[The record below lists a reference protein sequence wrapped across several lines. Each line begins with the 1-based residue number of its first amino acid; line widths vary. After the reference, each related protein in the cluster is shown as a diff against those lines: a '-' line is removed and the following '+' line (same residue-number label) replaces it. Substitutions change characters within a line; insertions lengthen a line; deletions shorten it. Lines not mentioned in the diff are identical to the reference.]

1 MSREVR
7 RVPATWQH
15 PREDGRYKHLFE
27 GDPNLKQEIEEWH
40 RDNELWK
47 LGKHPDQ
54 VRRATT
60 GLSFEDWSGGP
71 PDPRYY
77 MPCWPDAEKTHYQ
90 MYETTSEGSP
100 LSPPMESPEALA
112 RWLVD
117 NRASAFGNE
126 TATYEDWLDMI
137 RGPGWAPTAMQIGGE
152 LQSGVK
158 AMAKENNED

>member
-1 MSREVR
+1 
-7 RVPATWQH
+7 
-15 PREDGRYKHLFE
+15 
-27 GDPNLKQEIEEWH
+27 
-40 RDNELWK
+40 
-47 LGKHPDQ
+47 
-54 VRRATT
+54 
-60 GLSFEDWSGGP
+60 
-71 PDPRYY
+71 
-77 MPCWPDAEKTHYQ
+77 

-100 LSPPMESPEALA
+100 ISPPMESPEALA

-137 RGPGWAPTAMQIGGE
+137 RGPGWAPTAVRIGGE